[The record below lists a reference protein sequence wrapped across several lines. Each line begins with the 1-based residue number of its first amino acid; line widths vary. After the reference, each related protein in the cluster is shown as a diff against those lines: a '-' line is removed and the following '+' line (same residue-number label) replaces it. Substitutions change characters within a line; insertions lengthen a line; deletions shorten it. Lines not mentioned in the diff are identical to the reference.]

1 LRVLVL
7 CGGRGTR
14 AYPHT
19 LEVPKPLLE
28 VADRPV
34 VLHLMEVFAGQG
46 FTDFVLAAGYKAALL
61 EEFASTVDP
70 SWNVEV
76 VDTGEDSNK
85 GVRVLRCADRLG
97 DRFFCTYA
105 DGLGDV
111 DLGELLRFHDEHP
124 GCATLTTVPLP
135 SQYGT
140 LELDGDGQVSDFLE
154 KPQLDDHLI
163 NAGFFVFDEAIFDH
177 WPDPAADLE
186 DEVLPAL
193 GRQGELFGFRHK
205 GFWKSMDT
213 YKEAQDLSALCADGE
228 PPWLSRSQKRS
239 DSPAPLAD

>member
-1 LRVLVL
+1 
-7 CGGRGTR
+7 
-14 AYPHT
+14 
-19 LEVPKPLLE
+19 
-28 VADRPV
+28 
-34 VLHLMEVFAGQG
+34 MEVFAGQG
-46 FTDFVLAAGYKAALL
+46 FTDFVLAAGYKAQLL
-61 EEFASTVDP
+61 EEFAATLDP
-70 SWNVEV
+70 SWTVDV

-85 GVRVLRCADRLG
+85 GVRVLRCAPRLDG
-97 DRFFCTYA
+97 PFFCTYA

-111 DLGELLRFHDEHP
+111 DLADLLRFHESHP

-140 LELDGDGQVSDFLE
+140 LEVAGDGQVSDFVE

-163 NAGFFVFDEAIFDH
+163 NAGFFVFDQEIFEH
-177 WPDPAADLE
+177 WPSPTSDLE

-193 GRQGELFGFRHK
+193 GRSGQLFAYRHQ

-213 YKEAQDLSALCADGE
+213 YKEAQDLSGLCAEGT

-239 DSPAPLAD
+239 ISPSPLAD